1 MADAPVVERHT
12 RKLSASL
19 FARDGVDWNSYP
31 APERDKESEPS
42 EEEDTTVHINGVE
55 AGD

>member
-12 RKLSASL
+12 RNVLAPL
-19 FARDGVDWNSYP
+19 LARDGVDWDSYP

-42 EEEDTTVHINGVE
+42 ECKHTTVDINGVE
-55 AGD
+55 PGD